1 MREISPSTTLKVLEN
16 AFKKRAEGKD
26 ISILAAGE
34 PDFDTPDYIKEAA
47 IRAIKEGKTKYTP
60 VAGIPELRRAIVG
73 WTEQRIGINYSPD
86 AVLVSSG
93 AKQSIFNVLFTLI
106 EKGDEVIIITPYWVS
121 YPEMVRLAGGSPV
134 FVDSAEDFHLDIDA
148 IGRSITGRTRAII
161 LNSPNNPTGVVYT
174 REEMEELAGL
184 LREKEIYVISDEIY
198 DCLVYEGK
206 KNYSIAKVK
215 GMRDKTFVVN
225 GVSKSFA
232 MTGWRIGWV
241 LGPERIIKLAKSIQS
256 HTTSC
261 PSSISQYAALAALTK
276 DDGSVERMR
285 ATFEKRRN
293 RCIELLSEIPGISFP
308 RPDGAFYLFLDVSRY
323 THSSFGFA
331 TELVDHDLAIIPG
344 IAFGKEG
351 YLRLSYASSLEE
363 IEKGIRHLKEFIEG
377 LREK

>member
-148 IGRSITGRTRAII
+148 IGRSITDRTRAII

-276 DDGSVERMR
+276 DDGSIERMR

>member
-60 VAGIPELRRAIVG
+60 VSGIPELRRAIVE
-73 WTEQRIGINYSPD
+73 WTAQRIGINYSPD

-121 YPEMVRLAGGSPV
+121 YPEMVRLAGGRPV

-148 IGRSITGRTRAII
+148 IGRSITDKTRAII

-174 REEMEELAGL
+174 REEMEELAVL
-184 LREKEIYVISDEIY
+184 LRNKEIYVISDEIY
-198 DCLVYEGK
+198 DCLVYEGR

-215 GMRDKTFVVN
+215 EMRDKTFVVN

-261 PSSISQYAALAALTK
+261 PSSISQYATLAALTK

-293 RCIELLSEIPGISFP
+293 RCIELIGEIPGISFP

-323 THSSFGFA
+323 THCSFDFA

-363 IEKGIRHLKEFIEG
+363 IEKGIRHLKEFVEE

>member
-1 MREISPSTTLKVLEN
+1 MGL
-16 AFKKRAEGKD
+16 
-26 ISILAAGE
+26 
-34 PDFDTPDYIKEAA
+34 DT
-47 IRAIKEGKTKYTP
+47 
-60 VAGIPELRRAIVG
+60 
-73 WTEQRIGINYSPD
+73 
-86 AVLVSSG
+86 
-93 AKQSIFNVLFTLI
+93 
-106 EKGDEVIIITPYWVS
+106 
-121 YPEMVRLAGGSPV
+121 
-134 FVDSAEDFHLDIDA
+134 
-148 IGRSITGRTRAII
+148 
-161 LNSPNNPTGVVYT
+161 
-174 REEMEELAGL
+174 
-184 LREKEIYVISDEIY
+184 
-198 DCLVYEGK
+198 
-206 KNYSIAKVK
+206 
-215 GMRDKTFVVN
+215 
-225 GVSKSFA
+225 
-232 MTGWRIGWV
+232 
-241 LGPERIIKLAKSIQS
+241 QS

-276 DDGSVERMR
+276 DDGSIERMR

>member
-60 VAGIPELRRAIVG
+60 VAGIPELRRAIVE

-86 AVLVSSG
+86 EVLVSSG

-106 EKGDEVIIITPYWVS
+106 ENGDEVIIITPYWVS
-121 YPEMVRLAGGSPV
+121 YPEIVRLAGGSPV

-148 IGRSITGRTRAII
+148 IRRSITDRTRAII

-174 REEMEELAGL
+174 REEIEELAVL
-184 LREKEIYVISDEIY
+184 LRNKEIYVISDEIY
-198 DCLVYEGK
+198 DCLVYEGR

-261 PSSISQYAALAALTK
+261 PSSISQYATLAALIK

-293 RCIELLSEIPGISFP
+293 RCIELIGEIPGISFP

-323 THSSFGFA
+323 THCSFDFA

-363 IEKGIRHLKEFIEG
+363 IEKGIRHLKEFIEE

>member
-276 DDGSVERMR
+276 DDGSIERMR

>member
-198 DCLVYEGK
+198 DCLVYESK

-293 RCIELLSEIPGISFP
+293 RCIELIGEIPGISFP

>member
-60 VAGIPELRRAIVG
+60 VSGIPELRRAIVE
-73 WTEQRIGINYSPD
+73 WTAQRIGINYSPD

-121 YPEMVRLAGGSPV
+121 YPEMVRLAGGRPV

-148 IGRSITGRTRAII
+148 IGRSITDRTRAII

-174 REEMEELAGL
+174 REEMEELAVL
-184 LREKEIYVISDEIY
+184 LRNKEIYVISDEIY
-198 DCLVYEGK
+198 DCLVYEGR

-215 GMRDKTFVVN
+215 EMRDKTFVVN

-261 PSSISQYAALAALTK
+261 PSSISQYATLAALTK

-293 RCIELLSEIPGISFP
+293 RCIELIGEIPGISFP

-323 THSSFGFA
+323 THCSFDFA

-363 IEKGIRHLKEFIEG
+363 IEKGIRHLKEFIEE